1 MDGLYGF
8 PRAVTSFVGRAAEV
22 AAVDELLAAGPLV
35 TVTGPGGVGKTRL
48 ACEVAAR
55 AAGRFADGAWL
66 VELAAVRDGALVP
79 AAVAAAAGVP
89 TDPALPVAQSLTA
102 ALAGRQLLLVLDN
115 CEQVAGPVAALCAA
129 LLRAADDVRVLT
141 TSRSPLRLAGER
153 RYRLRPLPL
162 PGAGGQGAGGQGA
175 GGQGAGGQGAGGQGA
190 GGQGAGGRAGGPV
203 SHGPAAE
210 LFADRARA
218 ADPQF
223 VLDAASGPLVGQ
235 VVARLDGMPLAIEL
249 AAARVEALGLA
260 QLAARLGG
268 GLPIFASGDPTA
280 AARHQSLAATVDWSY
295 RLLTSAEQRVFR
307 RLSLFPGP
315 FTLDAALDGAGADAG
330 PAVLRLVDCS
340 LLGPPRAGQDGRMRY
355 GMLETLRS
363 FGRDRLR
370 EAGEETA
377 AAGALA
383 GHALAIGEQAGAA
396 MEFSGGELAAL
407 RWLDAEDPL
416 LRQAQEWLE
425 AHDREAALRLAVAL
439 ARWRLVRG
447 REAEAYARLSATVDA
462 AATGSDLWCAAQ
474 FMLGQTSG
482 SSDQA
487 AAIGHYTALRDAT
500 AAGPPSVPLTRALAG
515 LANISNLLG
524 RHREGARTAAQA
536 LVLARE
542 VGDACAESGALIC
555 LAQAAVLS
563 GDLTVA
569 VGYAR
574 QTLRVD
580 AAAMPGDFARDCYT
594 FLAYALIE
602 AGELDEARGRCAELL
617 DLATQAGDLRAE
629 AVGRYLLADA
639 ELRAGRVAAGR
650 AQVRAAVELALR
662 IRNQLQLLVCTLIG
676 AEVCAADGR
685 WADVVTLFAAHR
697 AAIMTRGAAGGHA
710 RYNSVRE
717 EQLLRQA
724 AVELSPA
731 ELRRADDRGTVMR
744 LETAAELVL
753 VTAAEPDPP
762 LAPTGATAPSPA
774 FAKPATPA
782 ASQARG
788 AQRAAPGAAVG
799 AAVGAAP
806 GAAVVDGTGLSQREQ
821 ELLALVARGLTD
833 AEIAGRLY
841 ISIHT
846 VRSHLERIR
855 EKTGSR
861 RRADLTRLAL
871 RVGAA

>member
-1 MDGLYGF
+1 MGDMDGLYGF

-141 TSRSPLRLAGER
+141 TSRSPLRVAGER

-162 PGAGGQGAGGQGA
+162 PGAGGQDAGGQGA
-175 GGQGAGGQGAGGQGA
+175 GGQEADGQGES
-190 GGQGAGGRAGGPV
+190 GRAGGPV
-203 SHGPAAE
+203 SHGSAAE

-315 FTLDAALDGAGADAG
+315 FTLDAALAAAGADAG

-370 EAGEETA
+370 AAGEEPETA
-377 AAGALA
+377 AALA
-383 GHALAIGEQAGAA
+383 MHALAIGEQAGAA
-396 MEFSGGELAAL
+396 MELSGGEVAGL
-407 RWLDAEDPL
+407 RWLDVEEPL
-416 LRQAQEWLE
+416 LRQALDWLE
-425 AHDREAALRLAVAL
+425 AQGGEAGLRLSVAL
-439 ARWRLVRG
+439 TRWWMVRS
-447 REAEAYARLSATVDA
+447 REAEAYARLSATVGA
-462 AATGSDLWCAAQ
+462 AARGSELWCAAQ

-482 SSDQA
+482 SNDHA
-487 AAIGHYTALRDAT
+487 ATMGHYAAVRDALG
-500 AAGPPSVPLTRALAG
+500 AGSPSAWLGRALAG
-515 LANISNLLG
+515 LANTLNLVG
-524 RHREGARTAAQA
+524 RNREGAK
-536 LVLARE
+536 
-542 VGDACAESGALIC
+542 
-555 LAQAAVLS
+555 
-563 GDLTVA
+563 
-569 VGYAR
+569 
-574 QTLRVD
+574 
-580 AAAMPGDFARDCYT
+580 P
-594 FLAYALIE
+594 
-602 AGELDEARGRCAELL
+602 ARGRSMWPART
-617 DLATQAGDLRAE
+617 ATRSGRSALSSAWRSPPCSPTTWPLRSGTP
-629 AVGRYLLADA
+629 GR
-639 ELRAGRVAAGR
+639 RCGSTPPPFPG
-650 AQVRAAVELALR
+650 
-662 IRNQLQLLVCTLIG
+662 T
-676 AEVCAADGR
+676 
-685 WADVVTLFAAHR
+685 
-697 AAIMTRGAAGGHA
+697 
-710 RYNSVRE
+710 
-717 EQLLRQA
+717 
-724 AVELSPA
+724 SPA
-731 ELRRADDRGTVMR
+731 IAIRSSRTRSSRRASLTRPP
-744 LETAAELVL
+744 AA
-753 VTAAEPDPP
+753 
-762 LAPTGATAPSPA
+762 APS
-774 FAKPATPA
+774 
-782 ASQARG
+782 
-788 AQRAAPGAAVG
+788 
-799 AAVGAAP
+799 
-806 GAAVVDGTGLSQREQ
+806 
-821 ELLALVARGLTD
+821 
-833 AEIAGRLY
+833 
-841 ISIHT
+841 
-846 VRSHLERIR
+846 
-855 EKTGSR
+855 
-861 RRADLTRLAL
+861 
-871 RVGAA
+871 